1 MTVLLL
7 VLLGIS
13 GWSCE
18 NEEKI
23 TPEGVGPWLTPIAF
37 PQGNDA
43 WDKVFEGIY
52 AEHGVKIIYKDFS
65 DKDWS
70 HTWTNQAGAEI
81 TGERFETPE
90 ELTAVANYMKK
101 YLFDVLDPATTRGV
115 FRRYIF
121 LVKDMKVAN
130 QSYSLSIGTD
140 NWAFSPPV
148 GDGVTSSYPE
158 YVYKPK
164 IKIFSEIL
172 ITAFKNGN
180 ITLPETFYEGLDYEK
195 ATLSYNRAR
204 TDNKWED
211 LWCRRGFLPTL
222 TGDGWP
228 SFPDAFPTSMVTLT
242 SFPGQPEVEFSN
254 FVRHVLAI
262 RGLDR
267 YFANGCRFE
276 QSPKLLNRINIITNH
291 LKTAHGIDLLAYQTV
306 AYEGYTG
313 NEWDGSLYTPVIP

>member
-1 MTVLLL
+1 M
-7 VLLGIS
+7 S

-37 PQGNDA
+37 PQGSDA
-43 WDKVFEGIY
+43 WDKIFEDIY
-52 AEHGVKIIYKDFS
+52 KEHGVKIIYKDFS

-70 HTWTNQAGAEI
+70 HTWINQAGAEI

-90 ELTAVANYMKK
+90 ELTDVANYMKK

-130 QSYSLSIGTD
+130 LSYSLSIGTD

-148 GDGVTSSYPE
+148 GQTNTNSYPD

-164 IKIFSEIL
+164 IRVFSEIL

-180 ITLPETFYEGLDYEK
+180 ITLPETFYEGIDYDK
-195 ATLSYNRAR
+195 TTIGYSSAR
-204 TDNKWED
+204 TNNRWED
-211 LWCRRGFLPTL
+211 LWCRRGFLTTL

-228 SFPDAFPTSMVTLT
+228 TFPDAYPTMMVTIT
-242 SFPGQPEVEFSN
+242 GFPGQPEDEFSR

-262 RGLDR
+262 RGIDR
-267 YFANGCRFE
+267 YFANGGRFE
-276 QSPKLLNRINIITNH
+276 LSPKLSNRINIVINH
-291 LKTAHGIDLLAYQTV
+291 LESAHGIDLLAYQAV
-306 AYEGYTG
+306 AYDGYTG
-313 NEWDGSLYTPVIP
+313 NEWDDSLYAPAIP